1 MKDLAQCRKEIDEI
15 DSKMTA
21 LFEERMKAVLDVLE
35 YKKQHNLPVFD
46 EKREIELIEKNINLL
61 QDKSL
66 KEYYLIF
73 FKGMLEASKKYQGDN
88 YEEIWI
94 VRS

>member
-1 MKDLAQCRKEIDEI
+1 MSLIDEARVKINEIDK
-15 DSKMTA
+15 KMVE

-66 KEYYLIF
+66 KEIQ
-73 FKGMLEASKKYQGDN
+73 K
-88 YEEIWI
+88 
-94 VRS
+94 

>member
-1 MKDLAQCRKEIDEI
+1 MSLIDEARVKINEIDKEMV
-15 DSKMTA
+15 K

-61 QDKSL
+61 QDESL
-66 KEYYLIF
+66 K
-73 FKGMLEASKKYQGDN
+73 
-88 YEEIWI
+88 
-94 VRS
+94 